1 MKNTLL
7 MLQAILLVLG
17 LAIADAAWANN
28 NLQEP
33 YESSFQTG
41 DTLYSAEELDDLLAP
56 IALYPDPLIAQ
67 ILPAATFVDQIDDA
81 ARYVRQYGKAA
92 RIEDQPWDV
101 SVKAI
106 AHYPNV
112 LFMMDKKYDWT
123 VSLGQAY
130 IEQEQDVMDAIQR
143 LRAEAR
149 RAGNLISTPQQQVV
163 VEEEYIRIYPAEPQV
178 IYVPEYDPLLVYMVG
193 PYPAYG
199 FISFGIGFT
208 IGTWLN
214 RDCDW
219 HRHRVYYHGWQGG
232 GWISRARPHVH
243 VRNSVYINNSYT
255 VINTNRRVLQHD
267 TVRYREKIRRDVQIR
282 RERTGRLT
290 PLPRVDQSPPAPPAR
305 VIQPRPV
312 VNGSRPPVRLEKRDV
327 YRGRDVQRT
336 QPASRSGYG
345 GYGSSRDA
353 STYRERGHASRENM
367 RQTIRQ
373 QPTPVRREH
382 PAVTPRSVPQQ
393 RPGVSGG
400 RQPTPGSVKQTAPSK
415 TPPAS
420 RGGEGRRQQR

>member
-1 MKNTLL
+1 MKKIQLTIY
-7 MLQAILLVLG
+7 ATLLVLG
-17 LAIADAAWANN
+17 LAAGDAAWANN
-28 NLQEP
+28 DLPEP
-33 YESSFQTG
+33 YDSSVQTG
-41 DTLYSAEELDDLLAP
+41 GDLYSPEELDDLLAP

-106 AHYPNV
+106 AHYPDV
-112 LFMMDKKYDWT
+112 LFMMDKKNDWT
-123 VSLGQAY
+123 VSLGQAFVG
-130 IEQEQDVMDAIQR
+130 QEQDVMDAIQR

-149 RAGNLISTPQQQVV
+149 GAGNLVSNPQQQVV
-163 VEEEYIRIYPAEPQV
+163 VEDEYIRIYPSEPQV
-178 IYVPEYDPLLVYMVG
+178 IYVPEYDPLLVYMAG

-208 IGTWLN
+208 IGAWLN
-214 RDCDW
+214 RDFDW
-219 HRHRVYYHGWQGG
+219 HRHHVYYHGWEGG
-232 GWISRARPHVH
+232 GWISRARPHVQ
-243 VRNSVYINNSYT
+243 VRNSVYINNRYS
-255 VINTNRRVLQHD
+255 VVHTNRRVLQHD
-267 TVRYREKIRRDVQIR
+267 TVRYRETIRRDVQLR
-282 RERTGRLT
+282 RERTGRPAPPT
-290 PLPRVDQSPPAPPAR
+290 RVDQSRPTSPAR

-312 VNGSRPPVRLEKRDV
+312 VNGSRPPVRVEKRDV

-353 STYRERGHASRENM
+353 SSYRERGQASRENM

-373 QPTPVRREH
+373 QPTQPAPVRAGR
-382 PAVTPRSVPQQ
+382 PAATPRSVPQQ
-393 RPGVSGG
+393 RPAV
-400 RQPTPGSVKQTAPSK
+400 RQTAPAK
-415 TPPAS
+415 APPAS
-420 RGGEGRRQQR
+420 RGGEDRRQQR